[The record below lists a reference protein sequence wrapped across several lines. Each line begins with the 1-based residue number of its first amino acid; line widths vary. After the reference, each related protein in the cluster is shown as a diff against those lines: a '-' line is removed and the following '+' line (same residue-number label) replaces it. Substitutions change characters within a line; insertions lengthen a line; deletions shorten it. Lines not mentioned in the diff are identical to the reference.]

1 MSNILQKLKTTHHT
15 LRLTIEKAK
24 KIRTN
29 RLIQRASAMN
39 TENKSNKAKTML
51 NIERIENVI
60 QIWRINI

>member
-1 MSNILQKLKTTHHT
+1 MFNILQKLKTTHHT
-15 LRLTIEKAK
+15 LRLTIENAK

-39 TENKSNKAKTML
+39 TENKSNEAKTML